1 MKKLVVNADDFG
13 LSEKVNEGILCAH
26 QNGILT
32 STSIMANGMAFQHA
46 VDTCKSNPTLD
57 VGIHLTLVEE
67 KPLLNPAAV
76 PDLVTDKGMFHQHA
90 KDFAMKYLMGKISQK
105 QVYQELEA
113 QVVKVLDQGIVISHI
128 DSHQHIHMLPRIL
141 SLVISI
147 AKKYGI
153 RIVRFPNEKLHTDM
167 MYDLGFFSR
176 LMQLLVLNW
185 FCQMGRRMNFAKTDC
200 FFGFLFSGRLNKVNL
215 TKVLH
220 WLPSTGISE
229 LMCHPGFADT
239 NSKYAHWKYNWQDE
253 LNALTDPDIKK
264 FITNNAIELISFRQL
279 AFLWQKRQY
288 LGRSLFVEE

>member
-1 MKKLVVNADDFG
+1 MKYFLPTLKYQMKKLVVNADDFG
-13 LSEKVNEGILCAH
+13 LSEKVNEGILYAH

-76 PDLVTDKGMFHQHA
+76 PDLVTDKGMFHQNA
-90 KDFAMKYLMGKISQK
+90 KDFAMKYLMGKISRK

-113 QVVKVLDQGIVISHI
+113 QVVKVLDQEIVISHI

-141 SLVISI
+141 SIVISI

-153 RIVRFPNEKLHTDM
+153 RIVRFPNEKLHSDM

-176 LMQLLVLNW
+176 LMQLLVINW
-185 FCQMGRRMNFAKTDC
+185 FCQMGRRMNFAKTDR
-200 FFGFLFSGRLNKVNL
+200 FFGFLFSGRLNRVNL
-215 TKVLH
+215 DKVLH
-220 WLPSTGISE
+220 RLPLTGTSE
-229 LMCHPGFADT
+229 LMCHPGFSDPK
-239 NSKYAHWKYNWQDE
+239 SPYAHWDYHWQDE
-253 LNALTDPDIKK
+253 LDALVDPKIGE
-264 FITNNAIELISFRQL
+264 FIINNGIELVSFRQL
-279 AFLWQKRQY
+279 
-288 LGRSLFVEE
+288 SV